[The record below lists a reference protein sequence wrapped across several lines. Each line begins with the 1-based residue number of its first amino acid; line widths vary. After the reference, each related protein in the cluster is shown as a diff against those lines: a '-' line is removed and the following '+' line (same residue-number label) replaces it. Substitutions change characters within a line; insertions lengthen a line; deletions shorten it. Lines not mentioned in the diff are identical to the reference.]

1 MKLWPSES
9 FEIET
14 SISQREVVAFLK
26 SEIDPKEW
34 SIFEISS
41 DGFTIARKI
50 DYRNSS
56 LPVVRGTFRPG
67 KAGITVVITMQLY
80 PRVIAFLYFCFGF
93 LALSGVFLII
103 GSLIWEVP
111 PSFGLLAPFIML
123 FIGWGFFSAG
133 FWFEVKKQKP
143 ILLKF
148 FQGKG

>member
-14 SISQREVVAFLK
+14 SISQQEVVTFLE
-26 SEIDPKEW
+26 SEINPKEW
-34 SIFEISS
+34 YIFEISS

-80 PRVIAFLYFCFGF
+80 PRVITFLYFCFGF
-93 LALSGVFLII
+93 LALADLFLIV
-103 GSLIWEVP
+103 GSLIGEVP

-123 FIGWGFFSAG
+123 FIAWGLFSGG

-143 ILLKF
+143 ILLEIF
-148 FQGKG
+148 RRRR